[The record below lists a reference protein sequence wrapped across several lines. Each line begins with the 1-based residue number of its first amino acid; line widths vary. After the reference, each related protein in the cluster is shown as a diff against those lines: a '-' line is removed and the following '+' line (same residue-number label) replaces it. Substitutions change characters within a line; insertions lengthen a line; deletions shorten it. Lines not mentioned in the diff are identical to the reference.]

1 MEETRSEYLKKQKA
15 ARMIQAM
22 WAGYIVRKQAAQELE
37 AIVTLQS
44 WWRKIISHKTF
55 DTISQERSHSDSFK
69 HYSDEDA
76 NHNGEVLGTFNQE
89 KESRTTSVSI
99 NVFANDHS
107 RSNSLEHFVPILE
120 SRHAS
125 LDESELIRVTESNS
139 MMIRGPLETTPLKPS
154 QNPIDEETDSDDVKD
169 QHHADC

>member
-1 MEETRSEYLKKQKA
+1 M
-15 ARMIQAM
+15 
-22 WAGYIVRKQAAQELE
+22 
-37 AIVTLQS
+37 
-44 WWRKIISHKTF
+44 
-55 DTISQERSHSDSFK
+55 
-69 HYSDEDA
+69 
-76 NHNGEVLGTFNQE
+76 
-89 KESRTTSVSI
+89 SI

-125 LDESELIRVTESNS
+125 LDESGLIRVTESNS
-139 MMIRGPLETTPLKPS
+139 TMIRGPLETTPLKPS